1 MRCRCGQELA
11 VMKSSAGKKVQ
22 CPSCSAVLRVPDTQ
36 QQPPNAQTSNAQTS
50 SPQRP
55 RPRAASNTSSGN
67 AARRPTQT
75 PARASTPTVSAPK
88 PTAAKSS
95 AQGSSGPA
103 SSGPASSDLLKM
115 RCPCGR
121 TLTVRKS
128 AAGATVLCP
137 QCKRKLRVPGKP
149 VDTPRQ
155 RPVAVAQPVTPIPA
169 AAPLDFGGL
178 PPVNTSG
185 PAAAPTFHA
194 PAPQANPYVTAP
206 RPASPT
212 NPYHS
217 PTTVYGGSATTHGA
231 APVASGNAVQI
242 RNQYLN
248 HEASVR
254 SLGLLYYIGSSIFII
269 GTIGGIFIL
278 LAGIFGKDPEVT
290 VGLGLILLLI
300 YGSFAGGFLFIG
312 HGLRQLKNGPRI
324 AAGIFSAIGL
334 LGFPIGTIIHGYFL
348 FVLFSEKGVYVCSEP
363 YRQIVRATPHIKY
376 KTHWFV
382 WTIAIVFLVIIV
394 LSVLIGLILPAIQ

>member
-1 MRCRCGQELA
+1 M
-11 VMKSSAGKKVQ
+11 
-22 CPSCSAVLRVPDTQ
+22 
-36 QQPPNAQTSNAQTS
+36 
-50 SPQRP
+50 
-55 RPRAASNTSSGN
+55 
-67 AARRPTQT
+67 
-75 PARASTPTVSAPK
+75 
-88 PTAAKSS
+88 
-95 AQGSSGPA
+95 
-103 SSGPASSDLLKM
+103 
-115 RCPCGR
+115 
-121 TLTVRKS
+121 
-128 AAGATVLCP
+128 
-137 QCKRKLRVPGKP
+137 
-149 VDTPRQ
+149 
-155 RPVAVAQPVTPIPA
+155 
-169 AAPLDFGGL
+169 
-178 PPVNTSG
+178 
-185 PAAAPTFHA
+185 
-194 PAPQANPYVTAP
+194 
-206 RPASPT
+206 
-212 NPYHS
+212 
-217 PTTVYGGSATTHGA
+217 
-231 APVASGNAVQI
+231 
-242 RNQYLN
+242 N